1 MLSSNDKRL
10 LAQDPFLNPFINDIF
25 KPIMAADKLCVL
37 RKEKA
42 RYDIFMLPK
51 DFKVFNK
58 DKRDVLVT
66 DYDE

>member
-1 MLSSNDKRL
+1 
-10 LAQDPFLNPFINDIF
+10 
-25 KPIMAADKLCVL
+25 MAADKLCVL